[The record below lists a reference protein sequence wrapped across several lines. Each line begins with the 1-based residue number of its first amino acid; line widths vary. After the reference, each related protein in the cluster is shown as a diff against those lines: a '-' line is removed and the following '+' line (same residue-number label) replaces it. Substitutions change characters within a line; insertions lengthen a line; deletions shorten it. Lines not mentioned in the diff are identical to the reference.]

1 MIRFIGIVSFPPND
15 AAQAPAPNGNR
26 CLWPTR
32 HVAPV
37 ACSGLF
43 DDDASLVAP

>member
-1 MIRFIGIVSFPPND
+1 MPND
-15 AAQAPAPNGNR
+15 AAQAPAPNGSR
-26 CLWPTR
+26 RLSRIR

-43 DDDASLVAP
+43 DADAASFLAPQLA